1 MRPIRTPPVQYDVF
15 KLQGGLD
22 LVTPTLSLAPGVARD
37 SINYEVS
44 VTGGYSRVAG
54 YERFDGR
61 PSPNAAAYGVVT
73 LDSVDGAAVGNT
85 IQNLAGTVT
94 GVVVAIVGLNLIYSK
109 AVGSF
114 TAGVTVYV
122 GATPIGVVA
131 ATSSFTADAATQAL
145 YTALAADL
153 YRADIGPV
161 PGSGPVRGVA
171 YLNGTTYAWRN
182 NAGGTA
188 MVIHKSSSSGWT
200 AVSLGFELSFTTG
213 TGSAIAV
220 GDTVSNAAATAT
232 GVVARVVQETTG
244 AWAGATG
251 RLILSSTTGAW
262 AAADQIRVGG
272 VQRATA
278 SGAATAITL
287 AASGRVETVLANM
300 GGGSGATR
308 LYGADGVN
316 KGFEFD
322 GTTYVPIRT
331 GMAVDT
337 PTHVAV
343 HKNFLFLSFGGS
355 VQWSGLGAPYV
366 WSPVLGAGE
375 LVVSENVSN
384 FLSMPGD
391 ASSAALAIFT
401 KNTTHVLYG
410 TSAATW
416 SLVPFDR
423 GTGAEAYTAQTLV
436 DGYTLDDRGVV
447 SLAAAQNFGNFDSST
462 LTFQIRP
469 FVQLRRGRATASGI
483 NRERSQYRVFYND
496 GYALYI
502 TIVNG
507 KMLGAMPVMFP
518 DPVNCW
524 CEGEA
529 ATGGG
534 EVSFFGSTNGY
545 VYRTDVGPDFDSAAI
560 SASVKLNF
568 NPQGSSRVLKR
579 YRRASLEITGSGYA
593 TFSFGY
599 SLGYDST
606 DIDQASTSAYAVGFS
621 AVNWDSFTW
630 DNFVWDGRTLA
641 PSEVDCNGTAEN
653 IAVLIASNSRY
664 TQPFTVNS
672 VVLHYT
678 PRRGIR

>member
-1 MRPIRTPPVQYDVF
+1 MRPIRTPPVKYDVF

-37 SINYEVS
+37 AINYEVS
-44 VTGGYSRVAG
+44 VTGGYSRVTG
-54 YERFDGR
+54 YERYDGR

-73 LDSVDGAAVGNT
+73 LNSVAGVAVGNT

-94 GVVVAIVGLNLIYSK
+94 GVVIAIAGLNLIYSK

-122 GATPIGVVA
+122 GASPIGVVSA
-131 ATSSFTADAATQAL
+131 VTSFTADAATQAQ
-145 YTALAADL
+145 YAALAADL

-171 YLNGTTYAWRN
+171 YLAGTLYAWRN

-188 MVIHKSSSSGWT
+188 MVIHKSTSSGWT
-200 AVSLGFELSFTTG
+200 AVSLGFELGFTTG
-213 TGSAIAV
+213 TGTAIAV
-220 GDTVSNAAATAT
+220 GDTVSNATATAS
-232 GVVARVVQETTG
+232 GVVARVVQETSG
-244 AWAGATG
+244 AWAGASG
-251 RLILSSTTGAW
+251 RLILSSVTGAW

-278 SGAATAITL
+278 AGAASAITL

-316 KGFEFD
+316 RGFEFD
-322 GTTYVPIRT
+322 GTTYVPIKT
-331 GMAVDT
+331 GMATDT
-337 PTHVAV
+337 PVHVAV
-343 HKNFLFLSFGGS
+343 HKNFLFFSFGGS
-355 VQWSGLGAPYV
+355 VQWSGLGTPYV

-375 LVVSENVSN
+375 LVVSESVTN
-384 FLSMPGD
+384 FQSMPGD
-391 ASSAALAIFT
+391 ANSAALAIYT

-416 SLVPFDR
+416 SLIPFDR

-436 DGYTLDDRGVV
+436 DAYALDDRGVV

-502 TIVNG
+502 TVVNG

-529 ATGGG
+529 PVGSG

-545 VYRTDVGPDFDSAAI
+545 VYRMDVGPDFDSAAVG
-560 SASVKLNF
+560 ASIKLNF

-606 DIDQASTSAYAVGFS
+606 DIDQATTSAYAVGFS
-621 AVNWDSFTW
+621 AVNWDAFTW

-653 IAVLIASNSRY
+653 IAVLVASSSRY
-664 TQPFTVNS
+664 TQPYTVNS